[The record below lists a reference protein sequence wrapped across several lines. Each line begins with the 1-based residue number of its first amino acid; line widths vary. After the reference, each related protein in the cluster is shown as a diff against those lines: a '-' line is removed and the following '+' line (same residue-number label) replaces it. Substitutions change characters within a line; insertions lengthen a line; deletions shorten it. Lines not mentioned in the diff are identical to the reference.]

1 VTRPTVTVEIDW
13 AVYDPN
19 ATDNFILDV
28 DALDSASVLASG
40 ELYSDVSAYVRDVSV
55 RRGRQRAVDRFTAGT
70 ASVVL
75 TNTDARFDP
84 SNTSGPYTANGIS
97 GIVPMRPIRIS
108 ATYGAT
114 TYRLFTGYI
123 DSLSFDYAPGL
134 RDATVTLAC
143 SDGMKLLS
151 QADGAVPQVAA
162 LVNATAASSTV
173 TVTTDQSNTSSNG
186 YTIVTTP
193 DGRARLITT
202 G

>member
-1 VTRPTVTVEIDW
+1 MTRPTVTVEIDW

-28 DALDSASVLASG
+28 DALDSTSTLAAG
-40 ELYSDVSAYVRDVSV
+40 QLFSDVSAYVRDVSV

-70 ASVVL
+70 ATVVL

-84 SNTSGPYTANGIS
+84 RNTSGPYAAAGVS
-97 GIVPMRPIRIS
+97 GVVPMRPIRIS
-108 ATYGAT
+108 ATYAGT

-123 DSLSFDYAPGL
+123 DSLSYDYAPGL
-134 RDATVTLAC
+134 DDATVTLAC

-151 QADGAVPQVAA
+151 QTDGAVPQVTA
-162 LVNATAASSTV
+162 LTNATAASTTV
-173 TVTTDQSNTSSNG
+173 TVTTDQSNTSTNG

-193 DGRARLITT
+193 GGRARLITV